1 MLTPR
6 SGDDTL
12 KTPKA
17 GPKPAS
23 KPSRF
28 NPLDSENWQSE
39 SSAP

>member
-17 GPKPAS
+17 GPQPGGRVS
-23 KPSRF
+23 YPDV
-28 NPLDSENWQSE
+28 LDSENWQSE
-39 SSAP
+39 SSIG